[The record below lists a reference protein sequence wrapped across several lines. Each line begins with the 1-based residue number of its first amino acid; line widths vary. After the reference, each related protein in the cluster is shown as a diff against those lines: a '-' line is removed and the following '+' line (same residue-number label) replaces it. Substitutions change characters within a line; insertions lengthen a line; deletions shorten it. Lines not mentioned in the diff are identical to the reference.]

1 MTEKEMQMIVGNNIK
16 NLRETKKKSKASL
29 VKEIEYD
36 RQDLKNLEDGA
47 QDIKLNTLIAIA
59 KNLDVDLT
67 LLFSRDFRTER
78 VTPYVDDDFMMVF
91 SNNTYRIIHNS
102 PDKTEAD
109 MAEKIGV
116 DATTISRI
124 LTHQIQYPRLS
135 TLFYIS
141 EYLEVSL
148 EIMFRRQGGII

>member
-1 MTEKEMQMIVGNNIK
+1 MTEKEIQMIVGNNIK

-102 PDKTEAD
+102 SDKTEAD

>member
-16 NLRETKKKSKASL
+16 NLREIKKKSKASL